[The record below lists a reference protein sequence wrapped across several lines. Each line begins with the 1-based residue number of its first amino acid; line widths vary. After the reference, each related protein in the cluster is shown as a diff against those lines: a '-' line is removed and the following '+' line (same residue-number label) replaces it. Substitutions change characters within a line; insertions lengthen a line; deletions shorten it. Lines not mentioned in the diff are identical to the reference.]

1 MASSGIRSGTLLSTS
16 RRSAKLCSG
25 VGEGECINVGLG
37 VLVACKRSRRW
48 FEVASMAPVTDSIR
62 SFVFLAGGC
71 GGAGGCGLGGGGLD
85 GGGFPFFDGGVDATV
100 GVTSCCGGLI
110 TGDCFSGVVVVA
122 PNRSTFALSD
132 VAKILDNW
140 LVKTLVAGVL
150 VSTVSSNPALGAV
163 LSMPK
168 EANGLVEST
177 DTDGSYDCSLLK
189 FRKGFSPAPD
199 VAASVKSCRK
209 GLETCGGKLPPG
221 SVA

>member
-1 MASSGIRSGTLLSTS
+1 VSSGIKSGTLLSTS

-25 VGEGECINVGLG
+25 VGDGECISVGLG

-85 GGGFPFFDGGVDATV
+85 GGGLPFFDGGVDATV
-100 GVTSCCGGLI
+100 GATGCCGGLT
-110 TGDCFSGVVVVA
+110 TGVDCFSGVDVA
-122 PNRSTFALSD
+122 VPKRSTLLL
-132 VAKILDNW
+132 AKILDDW
-140 LVKTLVAGVL
+140 LVKTLVAGVFI
-150 VSTVSSNPALGAV
+150 VASNPTLGAV

-168 EANGLVEST
+168 EANGLVESA

-189 FRKGFSPAPD
+189 FRKGFSPAPE
-199 VAASVKSCRK
+199 VLVSAKSCRK
-209 GLETCGGKLPPG
+209 GLETCGGNSSPG
-221 SVA
+221 CVA